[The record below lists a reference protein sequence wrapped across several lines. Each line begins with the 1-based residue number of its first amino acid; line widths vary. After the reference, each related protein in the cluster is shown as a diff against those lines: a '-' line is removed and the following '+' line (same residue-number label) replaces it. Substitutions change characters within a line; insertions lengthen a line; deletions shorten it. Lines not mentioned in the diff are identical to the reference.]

1 MVNEQHDL
9 CRSRQRKECV
19 LRDVDQSVDDETRGK
34 IMAMVDYV
42 PELMAGDQVLGSRNG
57 GSQKHGRGHGDRVH
71 ERR

>member
-1 MVNEQHDL
+1 
-9 CRSRQRKECV
+9 
-19 LRDVDQSVDDETRGK
+19 
-34 IMAMVDYV
+34 V